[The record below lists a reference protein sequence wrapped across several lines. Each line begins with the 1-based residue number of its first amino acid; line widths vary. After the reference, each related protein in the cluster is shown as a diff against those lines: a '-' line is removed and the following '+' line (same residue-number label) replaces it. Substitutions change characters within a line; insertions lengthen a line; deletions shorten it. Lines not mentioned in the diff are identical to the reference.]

1 MIHFPEKINSVER
14 ETKGEGIAAFRPIK
28 YATIISVRGQARTM
42 IAPVSRCFMSYL
54 DTGREN
60 GKFSVRKLMLTWRDR
75 VTSRFIKYAT
85 IISARSRTRSRLP
98 IFSSREPAPFLR
110 NLTNHQLVRS
120 DARPRYA
127 GLCSI
132 SGFSNFFNNWD
143 LVEFASSWMWFVIF
157 EMRIRIFRIK
167 NLIFFVL
174 WRKKY
179 LWQVFFFFF

>member
-1 MIHFPEKINSVER
+1 MVNFLWENWCSPGVTVLPHVSLNMQQLFPHVHGHVAGYQS
-14 ETKGEGIAAFRPIK
+14 
-28 YATIISVRGQARTM
+28 S
-42 IAPVSRCFMSYL
+42 
-54 DTGREN
+54 
-60 GKFSVRKLMLTWRDR
+60 
-75 VTSRFIKYAT
+75 
-85 IISARSRTRSRLP
+85 
-98 IFSSREPAPFLR
+98 SSREPAPFLR

-143 LVEFASSWMWFVIF
+143 LIEFASSWMWFVIF

-179 LWQVFFFFF
+179 LWQVFFFFFFRKKNNLKTLILKWPSDDFENKQSGEIAKIIFEFI